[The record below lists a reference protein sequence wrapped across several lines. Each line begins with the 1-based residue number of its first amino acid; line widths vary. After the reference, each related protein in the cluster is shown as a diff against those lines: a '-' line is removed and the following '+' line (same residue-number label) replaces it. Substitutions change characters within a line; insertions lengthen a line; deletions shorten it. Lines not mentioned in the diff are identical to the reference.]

1 MSKLREPSKDYSNTS
16 KLSWHEEHIREVSP
30 KVEPSKEWLIEV
42 KRSSEAI

>member
-1 MSKLREPSKDYSNTS
+1 MSKLREPLKDYSNTS